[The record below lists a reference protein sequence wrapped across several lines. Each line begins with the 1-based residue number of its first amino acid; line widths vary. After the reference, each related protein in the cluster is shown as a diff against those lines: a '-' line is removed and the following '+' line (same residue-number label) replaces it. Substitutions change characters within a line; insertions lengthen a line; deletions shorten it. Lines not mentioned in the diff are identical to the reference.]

1 MSLPLGYRVA
11 EYRPVAA
18 WWRWWPL
25 AEREFLAIFRTR
37 WGVGLFFVCLMPTV
51 IRLVML
57 LIVFGVL
64 NFGPPSLRTR
74 IPTRGGELGAIDPH
88 RVEFYVDPVLQVMP
102 GMVCALLLTTLFV
115 ARAIASDRTTN
126 ALELYWTRGI
136 SPWSYLLAKWVGS
149 LLLMGT
155 FTVAAPLTLWLTGG
169 FLAEDWT
176 LLSSTAAPFASA
188 LAGLLVATAAWTA
201 AGVLLS
207 AACRSPNAA
216 MVLWCMLLV
225 GTKSVG
231 VVLARLAQEPQLRS
245 CLSVWDAGGVVAR
258 AIAGLP
264 QREAS
269 VPGAFAL
276 LIGMIAVLFVL
287 ARRRLRLVEAVG

>member
-1 MSLPLGYRVA
+1 MSVPLGYRVA
-11 EYRPVAA
+11 DYRPVAA

-25 AEREFLAIFRTR
+25 AEREFLAMFAKR
-37 WGVGLFFVCLMPTV
+37 WGVGLFFVCLLPTLF
-51 IRLVML
+51 RLVML

-64 NFGPPSLRTR
+64 NFGPPSLRNR
-74 IPTRGGELGAIDPH
+74 MPTRGGDLGVVDPY

-115 ARAIASDRTTN
+115 ARAVARDRTTN

-136 SPWSYLLAKWVGS
+136 SPWGYLLAKWVGS
-149 LLLMGT
+149 LLLMVT
-155 FTVAAPLTLWLTGG
+155 FTVVAPLALWLTAC

-176 LLSSTAAPFASA
+176 LFTGTAGSFACA
-188 LAGLLVATAAWTA
+188 LAGLLAASVLWTA
-201 AGVLLS
+201 IGVLLS
-207 AACRSPNAA
+207 AACTSPNAA

-225 GTKSVG
+225 GTQSFG
-231 VVLARLAQEPQLRS
+231 FVLARLVREPWLRS

-258 AIAGLP
+258 AIGGLP

-269 VPGAFAL
+269 VPGAFAML
-276 LIGMIAVLFVL
+276 LGMVAVLFLL